1 MGTGATGEGI
11 DGERESRDRAAE
23 GRMVRRA
30 ERLVRFRNHVVRADI
45 EHLLPLATEAI
56 GRLAS
61 ADTILRVAERN
72 ADSIWL
78 FSRAGAAQPEGFQ
91 AWLLLNERGRDMLYD
106 GTLDLADPPD
116 DCLVAQ
122 GETPA
127 LLYIWATYTPG
138 ILAAGIQMV
147 VDHFS
152 SPRYRAVDMVSWA
165 AGVRGERSL
174 KRFGFEQGVGW
185 KGREIAH
192 FFISRRAP
200 ASLAATRP
208 RFDSWDAETSPTGIT
223 VVHGID
229 ELMKVAAI
237 RAAVYMGEQACPF
250 AEEFDGNDFAATH
263 LLAYI
268 GNEPA
273 GCMRVRF
280 FGGFAK
286 LERLAVR
293 REFRRSRTAFE
304 LVRAAVD
311 LCRAKGF
318 RKLYGHA
325 RTDYL
330 DFWRSFG
337 FALDPEAV
345 PFSFSGLEF
354 VEMEHD
360 LDAANDA
367 VSLSDGPYRI
377 IRPEGR
383 WDRRGPLDAPASR

>member
-1 MGTGATGEGI
+1 MRAEGEG
-11 DGERESRDRAAE
+11 GE
-23 GRMVRRA
+23 GRMARRA
-30 ERLVRFRNHVVRADI
+30 ETLVRFRNHVAKADI
-45 EHLLPLATEAI
+45 EHLLPLATAAI

-61 ADTILRVAERN
+61 ATTILRVADRN
-72 ADSIWL
+72 PDSIWL
-78 FSRAGAAQPEGFQ
+78 FSRVGFDRPEGFQ
-91 AWLLLNERGRDMLYD
+91 AWLLLNERGRDLLYE
-106 GTLDLADPPD
+106 GALDLADPPD

-174 KRFGFEQGVGW
+174 KRFGFEKGVTW
-185 KGREIAH
+185 RGREIAH

-208 RFDSWDAETSPTGIT
+208 RFDTWERETNPTGIT

-250 AEEFDGNDFAATH
+250 DEEFDGNDFAATY
-263 LLAYI
+263 LLAHV

-293 REFRRSRTAFE
+293 KEFRRSRTAFE

-337 FALDPEAV
+337 FGLDPEAV
-345 PFSFSGLEF
+345 PFRFSGLEF
-354 VEMEHD
+354 VEMVHD
-360 LDAANDA
+360 LDGANDA
-367 VSLSDGPYRI
+367 VSLADGPYRI

-383 WDRRGPLDAPASR
+383 WDRRGPLEASGTR